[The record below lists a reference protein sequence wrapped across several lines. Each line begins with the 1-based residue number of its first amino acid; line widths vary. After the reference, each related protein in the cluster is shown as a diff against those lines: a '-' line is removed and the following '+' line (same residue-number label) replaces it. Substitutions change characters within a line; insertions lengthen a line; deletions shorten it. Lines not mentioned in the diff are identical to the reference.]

1 MAALFTLPLTKVIKE
16 LSLEPI
22 YVPCNPEEVLISSKD
37 VNRPGLEL
45 NGFLEY
51 YDRTRIL
58 IFGNAETAF
67 LNSHTPEERK
77 VSLERLFSRKPGRR
91 W

>member
-1 MAALFTLPLTKVIKE
+1 MATSFTVTLTKVIKE

-22 YVPCNPEEVLISSKD
+22 YSPCDPDEVLISSMD

-45 NGFLEY
+45 TGFLDY

-58 IFGNAETAF
+58 IFGNTETAF
-67 LNSHTPEERK
+67 CVPTRRK
-77 VSLERLFSRKPGRR
+77 SARRR
-91 W
+91 WTG